1 MEAGAQREMVVASGT
16 EQLVSLRAVPAP
28 LTSHAEPELR
38 AGDGRPSTIPS
49 VCVLVL
55 VVLVELLW
63 VALLLLLGRV
73 LIFA

>member
-1 MEAGAQREMVVASGT
+1 MEAGTHKEMVVVSGT
-16 EQLVSLRAVPAP
+16 EQLVSLRAVLAP
-28 LTSHAEPELR
+28 LTSHAEPELV
-38 AGDGRPSTIPS
+38 AGDRRPSTIPS